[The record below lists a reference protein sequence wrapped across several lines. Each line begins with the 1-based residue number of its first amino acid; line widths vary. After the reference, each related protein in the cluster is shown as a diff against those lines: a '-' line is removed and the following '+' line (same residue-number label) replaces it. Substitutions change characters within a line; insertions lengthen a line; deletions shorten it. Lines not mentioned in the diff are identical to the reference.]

1 MKKGKKNF
9 IYFGI
14 LLLVFIAFTLLIKN
28 VDVQAIGPENSE
40 VGLATINDAFHG
52 IFNYNELLYKI
63 SKYLGYISFLIIGLY
78 GLTGLVQLIKE
89 KNPFKVDKKLLI
101 LGGFYVVVLLVYV
114 LFEFVIINYR
124 PVLEDGLLEASYPS
138 SHTIL
143 SICVCASSLMISKN
157 IFKKEKFVKILNVC
171 TYILMF
177 GIIVTRV
184 LSGVHWLT
192 DIVGAILISLAL
204 CNLFKGSISLTDN

>member
-9 IYFGI
+9 IYFG
-14 LLLVFIAFTLLIKN
+14 LLLLIFIAFTLLIKN

-78 GLTGLVQLIKE
+78 GIKGLIQLIKE
-89 KNPFKVDKKLLI
+89 KNLFKVDKKLLI
-101 LGGFYVVVLLVYV
+101 LGGFYVVVLLVYI

-124 PVLEDGLLEASYPS
+124 PVLEDGVLEASYPS

-143 SICVCASSLMISKN
+143 SICVCASSLMISKD
-157 IFKKEKFVKILNVC
+157 IFKKEKFTKILNIC

>member
-9 IYFGI
+9 IYFG
-14 LLLVFIAFTLLIKN
+14 LLLLIFIAFTLLIKN

-78 GLTGLVQLIKE
+78 GIKGLIQLIKE
-89 KNPFKVDKKLLI
+89 KNLFKVDKKLLI
-101 LGGFYVVVLLVYV
+101 LGGFYVVVLLVYI

-124 PVLEDGLLEASYPS
+124 PVLEDGVLEASYPS
-138 SHTIL
+138 
-143 SICVCASSLMISKN
+143 
-157 IFKKEKFVKILNVC
+157 
-171 TYILMF
+171 
-177 GIIVTRV
+177 
-184 LSGVHWLT
+184 
-192 DIVGAILISLAL
+192 
-204 CNLFKGSISLTDN
+204 

>member
-1 MKKGKKNF
+1 M
-9 IYFGI
+9 
-14 LLLVFIAFTLLIKN
+14 
-28 VDVQAIGPENSE
+28 
-40 VGLATINDAFHG
+40 
-52 IFNYNELLYKI
+52 
-63 SKYLGYISFLIIGLY
+63 
-78 GLTGLVQLIKE
+78 
-89 KNPFKVDKKLLI
+89 
-101 LGGFYVVVLLVYV
+101 
-114 LFEFVIINYR
+114 NYR
-124 PVLEDGLLEASYPS
+124 PVLEDGVLEASYPS

-143 SICVCASSLMISKN
+143 SICVCASSLMISKD
-157 IFKKEKFVKILNVC
+157 IFKKEKFTKILNIC

>member
-9 IYFGI
+9 IYFG
-14 LLLVFIAFTLLIKN
+14 LLLLIFIAFTLLIKN

-78 GLTGLVQLIKE
+78 GIKGLIQLIKE
-89 KNPFKVDKKLLI
+89 KNLFKVDKKLLI
-101 LGGFYVVVLLVYV
+101 LGGFYVVVLLVYI
-114 LFEFVIINYR
+114 LFKFIIINYR
-124 PVLEDGLLEASYPS
+124 PVLEDGVLEASYPS

-143 SICVCASSLMISKN
+143 SICVCASSLMISKD
-157 IFKKEKFVKILNVC
+157 IFKKEKFTKILNVC

>member
-1 MKKGKKNF
+1 MKKGKKNY

-78 GLTGLVQLIKE
+78 GIKGLIQLIKE
-89 KNPFKVDKKLLI
+89 KNLFKVDKKLLI
-101 LGGFYVVVLLVYV
+101 LGGFYVVVLLVYI

-124 PVLEDGLLEASYPS
+124 PVLEDGVLEASYPS

-177 GIIVTRV
+177 GIIITRV